1 MRIGID
7 ARVIRKYPG
16 LGRVCYNLI
25 KEIAIIDERNEYII
39 FGKHPSLNFLDRHRN
54 FRSVDIDFPVLS
66 ARTLFWLQRIIK
78 REGVEL
84 FYSPFQ
90 VTTISPPCP
99 MVITVHDMMDLF
111 YPDAFSHQPFYVNR
125 ALRIYFR
132 FVIPKSIRNAT
143 MITSVSESTKRD
155 ILRYFH
161 IPEDRVEVIHNGVE
175 EKFSPVKDEKLLIMI
190 REKYNLPDRFVL
202 YLGSTKP
209 YKNLDGTLE
218 AFSKLKKKY
227 INPDNH
233 IYLVIGGLRHFS
245 IADLERKA
253 RELGIEND
261 FFNIGYIS
269 EDDLPSVYSLAEVF
283 LFPSIW
289 EGFGLPALEAMAC
302 GTPVVTSNTSS
313 LPEVVGKAGIMVDPK
328 DTTSIAEALH
338 RILNNRA
345 IREELSEKGIKE
357 AKKFSWRMSAEK
369 LLKVFSAVAKN

>member
-25 KEIAIIDERNEYII
+25 KEISMIDEKNEYVI
-39 FGKHPSLNFLDRHRN
+39 FGKHPSLNFLEGRGN
-54 FRSVDIDFPVLS
+54 FRFVDIYFPVLS

-111 YPDAFSHQPFYVNR
+111 YPDAFSHHPFYVNR

-155 ILRYFH
+155 ILKYFRV
-161 IPEDRVEVIHNGVE
+161 PEDRVEVIYNGVE
-175 EKFSPVKDEKLLIMI
+175 EKFSPVKDERLFIMVK
-190 REKYNLPDRFVL
+190 EKYKLPDRFIL

-209 YKNLDGTLE
+209 YKNLDGALE
-218 AFSKLKKKY
+218 AFSKLRKKY
-227 INPDNH
+227 MNPDNH

-245 IADLERKA
+245 SSDLERKA
-253 RELGIEND
+253 RELGVEND

-269 EDDLPSVYSLAEVF
+269 EEDLPPLYSLAEIF

-302 GTPVVTSNTSS
+302 GTPVVASNTSS
-313 LPEVVGKAGIMVDPK
+313 LPEVIGEAGIMVDPK
-328 DTTSIAEALH
+328 NTTSIAEALY
-338 RILNNRA
+338 RILNDKTLRD
-345 IREELSEKGIKE
+345 ELSEKGIQQ
-357 AKKFSWRMSAEK
+357 ARKFSWRTAAVK
-369 LLKVFSAVAKN
+369 LLETFKEAV

>member
-25 KEIAIIDERNEYII
+25 KEIAIIDKRNEYII
-39 FGKHPSLNFLDRHRN
+39 FGKHPSLNFLEGHRN
-54 FRSVDIDFPVLS
+54 FRYTDIDFPVLS
-66 ARTLFWLQRIIK
+66 ARTLFLLQRIIK

-90 VTTISPPCP
+90 VTTIFPPCP

-111 YPDAFSHQPFYVNR
+111 YPDAFSHHPFYINY
-125 ALRIYFR
+125 ALRTYFR

-155 ILRYFH
+155 ILKYFH
-161 IPEDRVEVIHNGVE
+161 VPEDKVEVIHNGVE
-175 EKFSPVKDEKLLIMI
+175 EKFSPVKDEHLLTMVK
-190 REKYNLPDRFVL
+190 EKYNLPDRFVL

-218 AFSKLKKKY
+218 AFSKLKKKN
-227 INPDNH
+227 INSNNH

-245 IADLERKA
+245 SSDLEKKL

-261 FFNIGYIS
+261 FLNIGYIS
-269 EDDLPSVYSLAEVF
+269 EEDLPSVYSRAEVF

-313 LPEVVGKAGIMVDPK
+313 LPEVVGEAGIMVDPK
-328 DTTSIAEALH
+328 DTTSIAEALY

-345 IREELSEKGIKE
+345 IRKELSGKGIKE
-357 AKKFSWRMSAEK
+357 AKKFSWRMAAEK
-369 LLKVFSAVAKN
+369 LLKVFSAVARN

>member
-16 LGRVCYNLI
+16 MGRVCYNLI
-25 KEIAIIDERNEYII
+25 KEIALIDERNEYVI
-39 FGKHPSLNFLDRHRN
+39 FGKHPSLNFLEGRGN

-78 REGVEL
+78 RESVEL

-90 VTTISPPCP
+90 ATTISPPCP

-111 YPDAFSHQPFYVNR
+111 YPDAFTHHPFYVNY
-125 ALRIYFR
+125 ALRTYFR
-132 FVIPKSIRNAT
+132 FVIPKSIRNAA

-155 ILRYFH
+155 ILEYFH
-161 IPEDRVEVIHNGVE
+161 VPEDRVEVIHNGVE
-175 EKFSPVKDEKLLIMI
+175 DKFLPIRDEQILTMVK
-190 REKYNLPDRFVL
+190 EKYNLPDRFVL

-218 AFSKLKKKY
+218 AFSKLKEQY

-233 IYLVIGGLRHFS
+233 IYLVIGGLKHFS
-245 IADLERKA
+245 SFDLERKA
-253 RELGIEND
+253 RELGIEDD

-313 LPEVVGKAGIMVDPK
+313 LPEVVGEAGIMVDPK
-328 DTTSIAEALH
+328 NTTSIAEALY
-338 RILNNRA
+338 RILNDKTLRD
-345 IREELSEKGIKE
+345 ELSEKGIQQ
-357 AKKFSWRMSAEK
+357 ARKFSWRTAAVK
-369 LLKVFSAVAKN
+369 LLETFKEAV

>member
-16 LGRVCYNLI
+16 MGRVCYNLI
-25 KEIAIIDERNEYII
+25 KEIALIDERNEYVI
-39 FGKHPSLNFLDRHRN
+39 FGKHPSLNFLEGRGN

-78 REGVEL
+78 RESVEL

-90 VTTISPPCP
+90 ATTISPPCP

-111 YPDAFSHQPFYVNR
+111 YPDAFTHHPFYVNY
-125 ALRIYFR
+125 ALRTYFR
-132 FVIPKSIRNAT
+132 FVIPKSIRNAA

-155 ILRYFH
+155 ILEYFH
-161 IPEDRVEVIHNGVE
+161 VPEDRVEVIHNGVE
-175 EKFSPVKDEKLLIMI
+175 DKFLPIRDEQILTMVK
-190 REKYNLPDRFVL
+190 EKYNLPDRFVL

-218 AFSKLKKKY
+218 AFSKLKEQY

-233 IYLVIGGLRHFS
+233 IYLVIGGLKHFS
-245 IADLERKA
+245 SFDLERKA

-313 LPEVVGKAGIMVDPK
+313 LPEVVGEAGIMVDPK
-328 DTTSIAEALH
+328 NTTSIAEALY
-338 RILNNRA
+338 RILNDKTLRD
-345 IREELSEKGIKE
+345 ELSEKGIQQ
-357 AKKFSWRMSAEK
+357 ARKFSWRTAAVK
-369 LLKVFSAVAKN
+369 LLETFKEAV